1 MKLLFALSLVVLLTA
16 CDSNSSPEGRMTN
29 KMEEVRREFDTLKLQ
44 NERILDSLGKIN
56 ERLQKLEAGKW

>member
-1 MKLLFALSLVVLLTA
+1 MKLLFAISLVVLLTA

-56 ERLQKLEAGKW
+56 ERLQKLEAGK